1 MRYYY
6 VQLNDQN
13 AVKGALET
21 HAQISKPNMIQ
32 TDRFRSDLLDWKY
45 ENGQFYP
52 PPPPP
57 PVEG

>member
-13 AVKGALET
+13 VVKGALET
-21 HAQISKPNMIQ
+21 HAPINQSNMIQ

-45 ENGQFYP
+45 ENGQYT
-52 PPPPP
+52 PPP